1 MQCRY
6 LTVPSDESL
15 AKAKQELIDSRE
27 EMSAWKCQ
35 YDSLHRKYKIQE
47 ASTSC
52 FQVSHHSILS
62 LEGTCANGMLK
73 RLGASRRKHCWRM
86 PSTVSCS
93 DSP

>member
-1 MQCRY
+1 MQCRC

-27 EMSAWKCQ
+27 EMSAWRCQ

-52 FQVSHHSILS
+52 FQVSQHSILY
-62 LEGTCANGMLK
+62 LEGLLLV
-73 RLGASRRKHCWRM
+73 RLEGLLLGGLVCKWNA
-86 PSTVSCS
+86 
-93 DSP
+93 